1 MQVQALINEDSTEAA
16 LFFPDPYPGYTI
28 TMNAA
33 QVDQLIGILQDL
45 RAQLTTPPEMP
56 GELPPTR
63 Q

>member
-1 MQVQALINEDSTEAA
+1 MQVQALINEDKTEAA

-28 TMNAA
+28 TMNAD
-33 QVDQLIGILQDL
+33 QVDQLITILQDI
-45 RAQLTTPPEMP
+45 RAQLSLPPEIP